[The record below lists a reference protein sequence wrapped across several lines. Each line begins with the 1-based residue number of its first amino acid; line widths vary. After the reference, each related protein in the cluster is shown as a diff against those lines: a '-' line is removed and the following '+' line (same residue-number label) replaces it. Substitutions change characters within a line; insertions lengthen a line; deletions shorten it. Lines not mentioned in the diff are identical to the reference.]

1 MDFKKELESYKQQLE
16 KIKDLFM
23 KIQGKIELCEQVLK
37 EKKDKK

>member
-16 KIKDLFM
+16 QVKDLFM
-23 KIQGKIELCEQVLK
+23 KIQGKIELCEQLLK